1 MYDRKWMQQVGR
13 RSFLGSSTLMLVA
26 APLSLGEVMALDKEP
41 SLCIGLLTDMH
52 HADKESA
59 GTRYYRETLGKL
71 EEAAGEFQRQDLSFV
86 VELGDFIDAAESVEI
101 EQEYLRTINREFT
114 KLCNDRHYVLG
125 NHCVDTLKKEE
136 FLLEVQQ
143 EKSYYSFDRG
153 DWHFIVLDACF
164 RSDGEPYQRKNFEWT
179 DANIP
184 TEELAWLEKDLRST
198 DKKTIVFAHQRLDV
212 NNNHGV
218 KNNAQ
223 VRKIFEASKKVQ
235 LVLQGHSH
243 QNDLKE
249 IGGIHYCTLV
259 AMIEGSGPENNG
271 YSTMLLHDNGK
282 IVLNGFRQQKSH
294 AF

>member
-1 MYDRKWMQQVGR
+1 MSDGKWIQQVGR
-13 RSFLGSSTLMLVA
+13 RSFLGSSSLMLVA
-26 APLSLGEVMALDKEP
+26 APLSLSELMAEDKEA
-41 SLCIGLLTDMH
+41 SLRIGLLTDMH
-52 HADKESA
+52 HADKEPA

-71 EEAAGEFQRQDLSFV
+71 KEAASEFQKKQLSFV

-101 EQEYLRTINREFT
+101 EQEYLRTINREFA
-114 KLCNDRHYVLG
+114 KLSNDRHYVLG

-136 FLLEVQQ
+136 FLAEVQQ

-184 TEELAWLEKDLRST
+184 TEELAWLEKDLEST

-212 NNNHGV
+212 SNNHGV

-249 IGGIHYCTLV
+249 IGDIHYCTLV

-271 YSTMLLHDNGK
+271 YSTMFLHDEGK
-282 IVLNGFRQQKSH
+282 IVLTGFRHQSSH